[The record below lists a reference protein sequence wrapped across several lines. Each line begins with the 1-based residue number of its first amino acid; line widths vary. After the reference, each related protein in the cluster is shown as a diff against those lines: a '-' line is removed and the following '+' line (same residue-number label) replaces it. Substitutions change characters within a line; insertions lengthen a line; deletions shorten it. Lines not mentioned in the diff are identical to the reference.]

1 MTRPEPPSYFTVRA
15 VRMSGFAVGA
25 DGVVEDGEVQP
36 LASEVADT
44 FAAAAEIA
52 RSFAARYGYPQ
63 ELLSSQMEFAEQCC
77 TGKFGS
83 VPGFSFGSP
92 SLFGFP
98 DSWVAISIEGH
109 PSYHRSFSALL
120 DVRLPNDGQFAQ
132 AAGAWLEHASRVL
145 GADRWERL
153 HRSLPLAEPAEWNHP
168 HGEPHG
174 VWGSVA
180 VLRRG
185 GQQKATGHYPYSP
198 ESFEWMLTELAN
210 RPLSA
215 NFRLRQLDEAGVPY
229 EGSGEL
235 AVAVAVVDE
244 DQPEWVQLYAGSTLF
259 GAEHDPMRPQVSQ
272 RWADVLREM
281 AEQVDASF
289 GHLCD
294 DDSAEGTALDATLFR
309 GGEVESMLQ
318 GRRVLRGYSWVTVC
332 PAELA
337 RRLGG
342 RSALAATG
350 AFAVV
355 DRLPHGGVWL
365 QATPDF
371 ASYDQRAVRE
381 VFKALAPVL
390 PAGKPERDPFDDR
403 PRRLVWEDAAD
414 YR

>member
-1 MTRPEPPSYFTVRA
+1 MAGPETPSSFTVRA
-15 VRMSGFAVGA
+15 VRMSGFDVGA
-25 DGVVEDGEVQP
+25 DGVVGEGEVEP
-36 LASEVADT
+36 LACEVADT
-44 FAAAAEIA
+44 FGAAAEIA
-52 RSFAARYGYPQ
+52 RSLAATYGYPQ
-63 ELLSSQMEFAEQCC
+63 ELLLSQMEFAEQCC

-83 VPGFSFGSP
+83 VLGFHFASFSLLGSP
-92 SLFGFP
+92 
-98 DSWVAISIEGH
+98 DSSVDIFIEAH

-120 DVRLPNDGQFAQ
+120 DIRLPDDGQFAQ

-145 GADRWERL
+145 GADLWEQL
-153 HRSLPLAEPAEWNHP
+153 HRSLPLAEQAEWNHP

-174 VWGSVA
+174 VWGSVT
-180 VLRRG
+180 VLPRG
-185 GQQKATGHYPYSP
+185 GQQQATGHHPYSP

-215 NFRLRQLDEAGVPY
+215 GFQLRQLDEAGVPY
-229 EGSGEL
+229 EGSGKL
-235 AVAVAVVDE
+235 AVAVAVEE
-244 DQPEWVQLYAGSTLF
+244 DQPEWVQLCAGSTLF

-281 AEQVDASF
+281 AERVDASF

-294 DDSAEGTALDATLFR
+294 DASAEGTALDATLFR

-355 DRLPHGGVWL
+355 DQLPHGGVWL

>member
-1 MTRPEPPSYFTVRA
+1 
-15 VRMSGFAVGA
+15 
-25 DGVVEDGEVQP
+25 
-36 LASEVADT
+36 
-44 FAAAAEIA
+44 
-52 RSFAARYGYPQ
+52 
-63 ELLSSQMEFAEQCC
+63 
-77 TGKFGS
+77 GKFGS
-83 VPGFSFGSP
+83 VPAFSFGSP
-92 SLFGFP
+92 SSLGFP
-98 DSWVAISIEGH
+98 DSWVAISIEGR
-109 PSYHRSFSALL
+109 PGYGVSFGALL
-120 DVRLPNDGQFAQ
+120 DVWLPDDGQFAQ
-132 AAGAWLEHASRVL
+132 AARAWLEHASRGL
-145 GADRWERL
+145 GADLWERL
-153 HRSLPLAEPAEWNHP
+153 HRSLPLVEPAQWNDP

-174 VWGSVA
+174 VWGSVT
-180 VLRRG
+180 VLPRG
-185 GQQKATGHYPYSP
+185 GQQGAAGHYPYSP
-198 ESFEWMLTELAN
+198 ERFEWMLTKLAN

-229 EGSGEL
+229 EGSGQL

-244 DQPEWVQLYAGSTLF
+244 DRPEWVQLSAGSTLLS
-259 GAEHDPMRPQVSQ
+259 AEHDPMRPEVSQ
-272 RWADVLREM
+272 RWAGVLRVM

-318 GRRVLRGYSWVTVC
+318 GREVLRGYSWVTVC

-342 RSALAATG
+342 TSALAATG

-355 DRLPHGGVWL
+355 EQLPHGGVWL
-365 QATPDF
+365 QATPQF

-381 VFKALAPVL
+381 VFTALAPVL